1 MKYLAVIHGFN
12 EPDNNTPA
20 DEIWAQV
27 VEVKDEHEKIQ
38 AEKIYHDDFLEDYFA
53 VEVGFFPLEELD
65 EWGKVSEIW

>member
-27 VEVKDEHEKIQ
+27 VEVKDEHEK
-38 AEKIYHDDFLEDYFA
+38 DTGGEDLLRRFSGGLFCRGSGVRPVA
-53 VEVGFFPLEELD
+53 TL
-65 EWGKVSEIW
+65 